1 MSATNTQVRLAARP
15 VGRPKS
21 DDWSIQQ
28 VAIPQPGD
36 NEFLARVKYISLD
49 PAMRGWMNEAR
60 SYIEPVGID
69 EVMRAGGIAE
79 IVESNNPNFSVGD
92 HVYCLTGV
100 QQYFVSDGAEAQ
112 KVDPSI
118 APLVKFLSVLG
129 MTGMTAYFGLLDVA
143 EAKEGETV
151 VVSGAAGAVGSVVGQ
166 IAKIKGC
173 RVVGIAGGESKCQL
187 LIDELGF
194 DAAIDYKSE
203 NLHKSLRQHCPEG
216 IDVFFD
222 NVGGE
227 TLNTVLPQ
235 MRRHGRIA
243 ICGAI
248 SQYNNTEAVA
258 GPSNYMSLLVSR
270 ARMEGFLVF
279 DYVQQFGAAMQEMA
293 GWMAAGQLNS
303 QEHVEE
309 GIENFPDVL
318 LKLFDGGNFGK
329 LILQVADLESGN
341 E

>member
-1 MSATNTQVRLAARP
+1 MSHTNTQVRLAARP
-15 VGRPKS
+15 VGRPKP
-21 DDWSIQQ
+21 DDWSIEA

-36 NEFLARVKYISLD
+36 NEFLARVIYISLD
-49 PAMRGWMNEAR
+49 PAMRGWMNDAR
-60 SYIEPVGID
+60 SYIEPVAIGD
-69 EVMRAGGIAE
+69 VMRAGGIAV
-79 IVESNNPNFSVGD
+79 IVESNNPKFSVGQ
-92 HVYCLTGV
+92 HIYCLTGV
-100 QQYFVSDGAEAQ
+100 QQYFVSDGADAQ
-112 KVDPSI
+112 KVDQKI
-118 APLVKFLSVLG
+118 APLVKFLGVLG

-143 EAKEGETV
+143 VAIEGETV

-173 RVVGIAGGESKCQL
+173 RVVGIAGGERKCQL
-187 LIDELGF
+187 IVDELGF

-203 NLHKSLRQHCPEG
+203 DLKKALRQHCPKG

-248 SQYNNTEAVA
+248 SQYNNTEAVE

-270 ARMEGFLVF
+270 ARMEGFVVF
-279 DYVQQFGAAMQEMA
+279 DYAQQFGAAMQEMA
-293 GWMAAGQLNS
+293 GWMAAGKMNS
-303 QEHVEE
+303 KEHVEK
-309 GIENFPDVL
+309 GIENFPEVF

-329 LILQVADLESGN
+329 LILQVTDSDSGN

>member
-1 MSATNTQVRLAARP
+1 MSETNTQVRLAARP
-15 VGRPKS
+15 VGRPKP
-21 DDWSIQQ
+21 DDWSIEQ
-28 VAIPQPGD
+28 VAVPQPGD
-36 NEFLARVKYISLD
+36 NEFLAKVIYISLD
-49 PAMRGWMNEAR
+49 PAMRGWMNDAR

-79 IVESNNPNFSVGD
+79 IVESNNPKFSVGD
-92 HVYCLTGV
+92 HVYAMTGV
-100 QQYFVSDGAEAQ
+100 QQYFVSDGADAQ
-112 KVDPSI
+112 KVDPNI
-118 APLVKFLSVLG
+118 APLVKFLGVLG

-166 IAKIKGC
+166 IAKIKAC
-173 RVVGIAGGESKCQL
+173 RVVGIAGGQRKCQL

-203 NLHKSLRQHCPEG
+203 DLRKALRQHCPKG

-248 SQYNNTEAVA
+248 SQYNNTEAVE

-270 ARMEGFLVF
+270 SRMEGFVVF
-279 DYVQQFGAAMQEMA
+279 DYAQQYGAAMQEMA

-303 QEHVEE
+303 KEHVEK

-329 LILQVADLESGN
+329 LILQVTDSG
-341 E
+341 